1 MQGRIVRPPSFRQ
14 RLLGETRL
22 EQKLRIR
29 NSGSGN
35 QDQEIRIRKSGSRA
49 AGQFDAPFLGPGRYE
64 FVKASGHFPS
74 GSLSLHRILAGSRAL
89 GLRPALTASRLSLP
103 PPGEN
108 PASIRSSIWIH
119 GFKEFAEGEHSIKM
133 CIQEPLSLCSAGCE
147 RLFDRLRANALP
159 LLEGNPVGR
168 AEFVAAHSIGRRD
181 DPSNV
186 G

>member
-22 EQKLRIR
+22 EQKL
-29 NSGSGN
+29 
-35 QDQEIRIRKSGSRA
+35 RIRKSGSRA